1 MKTQALLVAEKSVLP
16 ILRQSITGLFKWG
29 IADEAVVAIPSRD
42 MSAFA
47 EFKRSSIQVVAEDEF
62 LEGHSLDSIGGRLGS
77 FRDRSGW
84 YLQQFA
90 KLGFARVANE
100 AHYIIWDAD
109 TVALGPIEMVRNGRT
124 QMVIAK
130 EFHKPYF
137 ETYERLFLTKP
148 PLRASAISQYMRI
161 NTGCAKEMLDKIEQ
175 THGRDWIDAILSV
188 LPLKCSSEFSEY
200 ETYANYIHLEHPQE
214 AEFVHRKWF
223 RHGSDILRMDQA
235 PSNEEIEAC
244 FKGYAC
250 VAFERRM
257 HTGLKLK
264 VIKAFRKLGV
274 SS

>member
-29 IADEAVVAIPSRD
+29 IADEVIVAIPSRD

-47 EFKRSSIQVVAEDEF
+47 EFRGPSIQVVAEDEF
-62 LEGHSLDSIGGRLGS
+62 LAGHSLGSIRGWLGS
-77 FRDRSGW
+77 YGNRSGW
-84 YLQQFA
+84 YLQQFV
-90 KLGFARVANE
+90 KLGFARLASE
-100 AHYIIWDAD
+100 AHYLIWDAD

-130 EFHKPYF
+130 ERHQPYF
-137 ETYERLFLTKP
+137 ETYERLFLIKP
-148 PLRASAISQYMRI
+148 QLRVSAISQYMRI
-161 NTGCAKEMLDKIEQ
+161 ATVFAREMLDKIEQ
-175 THGRDWIDAILSV
+175 THGRDWIEAVLSV
-188 LPLKCSSEFSEY
+188 LPLKCASEFSEY

-214 AEFVHRKWF
+214 VEFVHRKWF

-235 PSNEEIEAC
+235 PSNEEIEGC

-257 HTGLKLK
+257 HTGLKLN
-264 VIKAFRKLGV
+264 VIKAFCKLGV